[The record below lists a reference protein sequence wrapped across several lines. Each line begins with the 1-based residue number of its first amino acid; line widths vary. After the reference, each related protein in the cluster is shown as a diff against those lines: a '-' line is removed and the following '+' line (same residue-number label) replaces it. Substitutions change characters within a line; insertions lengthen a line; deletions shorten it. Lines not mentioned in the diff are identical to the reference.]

1 MSQTILNRAADCFIG
16 VRKQFIE
23 GAKLLHKISTEKL
36 WEGQYGS
43 FGEYVEQECQLSQ
56 GYASKLVQLY
66 QYYAIEGGVSHA
78 KLAAVDPEK
87 AYSAMKLKG
96 TPERQLTTA
105 LTLSRQE
112 LRAEVADKG
121 EEHRCEYIEICTRCG
136 KRRT

>member
-1 MSQTILNRAADCFIG
+1 MSQSILHKAADCFIG

-36 WEGQYGS
+36 WEGQHGS

-56 GYASKLVQLY
+56 SYASKLVQLY

-96 TPERQLTTA
+96 NPERQLAPA

-112 LRAEVADKG
+112 LRTEVADKG
-121 EEHRCEYIEICTRCG
+121 EEHAHEYIEICVKCH
-136 KRRT
+136 KRRA